1 MFESLLFRE
10 LNSFSSFV
18 PNVYFS
24 YVCTHMKAILGYN
37 SVTIILFLNLFSIE
51 KELFLG
57 YNRIFS
63 ENCTLKT
70 LKTVLVYLLIR
81 VYVQMTFTFGKLNDA
96 NSARHLRRTD

>member
-57 YNRIFS
+57 YNRIFP
-63 ENCTLKT
+63 EKMYTKNTKNCTCLPSYKS
-70 LKTVLVYLLIR
+70 LCSNDVYFWEI
-81 VYVQMTFTFGKLNDA
+81 K
-96 NSARHLRRTD
+96 

>member
-10 LNSFSSFV
+10 LHYFSSFV
-18 PNVYFS
+18 LNVYFS

-63 ENCTLKT
+63 EKMYTKNTKNCTCLPSYKSLCLT
-70 LKTVLVYLLIR
+70 DVYFWEI
-81 VYVQMTFTFGKLNDA
+81 K
-96 NSARHLRRTD
+96 